1 MKYQRKLFLYF
12 TAVFAVFVVIT
23 VFIQLSREKRYK
35 TEEMRAELY
44 AYSKMI
50 DSFLSRVYDFDSV
63 ALMLPEDLRFS
74 IIDKDGNVLFDNVLD
89 PDFKKENHIN
99 RPEIIGASVH
109 GDGYAIRK
117 SESTA
122 SGYIYYAYLCNS
134 GNYIRLALPYT
145 LSIQDVIGPENLL
158 MYSLTLLMIIILLL
172 LLYRTDKYGRTMQ
185 SLKKFVSK
193 AQNGELDYNNIE
205 FPDTDSGI
213 IGHDVIE
220 LYKQLENS
228 KKEIE
233 NEKERNI
240 KMKQDMTNN
249 IAHELKTPV
258 SSIRGYLESLNNNP
272 ELDAEK
278 RQHFIERAYYQS
290 LRLTELINDIALI
303 TKLEETSKLFEREK
317 INIGDI
323 ANEVFN
329 EMEMQIKDANIA
341 VHNNL
346 PSDLDVAG
354 NHNLMYSV
362 FRNLTENVLKYAGN
376 GIQIVTT
383 LENVEDT
390 EYYHIVFYDTGCGI
404 DDKYLEKI
412 FERFV
417 RINEGRGR
425 RSGGTGLGLSI
436 VKHAVK
442 YHGGTIIAEN
452 RKEGGLLF
460 RFTVKR

>member
-1 MKYQRKLFLYF
+1 
-12 TAVFAVFVVIT
+12 
-23 VFIQLSREKRYK
+23 
-35 TEEMRAELY
+35 
-44 AYSKMI
+44 
-50 DSFLSRVYDFDSV
+50 
-63 ALMLPEDLRFS
+63 
-74 IIDKDGNVLFDNVLD
+74 
-89 PDFKKENHIN
+89 
-99 RPEIIGASVH
+99 
-109 GDGYAIRK
+109 
-117 SESTA
+117 
-122 SGYIYYAYLCNS
+122 
-134 GNYIRLALPYT
+134 
-145 LSIQDVIGPENLL
+145 
-158 MYSLTLLMIIILLL
+158 
-172 LLYRTDKYGRTMQ
+172 MQ

-303 TKLEETSKLFEREK
+303 TKLEEASKLFEREK

-346 PSDLDVAG
+346 PSNLDVAG

-390 EYYHIVFYDTGCGI
+390 EYYNIVFYD
-404 DDKYLEKI
+404 
-412 FERFV
+412 
-417 RINEGRGR
+417 
-425 RSGGTGLGLSI
+425 
-436 VKHAVK
+436 
-442 YHGGTIIAEN
+442 
-452 RKEGGLLF
+452 
-460 RFTVKR
+460 

>member
-1 MKYQRKLFLYF
+1 
-12 TAVFAVFVVIT
+12 
-23 VFIQLSREKRYK
+23 
-35 TEEMRAELY
+35 
-44 AYSKMI
+44 
-50 DSFLSRVYDFDSV
+50 
-63 ALMLPEDLRFS
+63 
-74 IIDKDGNVLFDNVLD
+74 
-89 PDFKKENHIN
+89 
-99 RPEIIGASVH
+99 
-109 GDGYAIRK
+109 
-117 SESTA
+117 
-122 SGYIYYAYLCNS
+122 
-134 GNYIRLALPYT
+134 
-145 LSIQDVIGPENLL
+145 
-158 MYSLTLLMIIILLL
+158 
-172 LLYRTDKYGRTMQ
+172 
-185 SLKKFVSK
+185 
-193 AQNGELDYNNIE
+193 
-205 FPDTDSGI
+205 
-213 IGHDVIE
+213 
-220 LYKQLENS
+220 
-228 KKEIE
+228 
-233 NEKERNI
+233 
-240 KMKQDMTNN
+240 MKQDMTNN

-303 TKLEETSKLFEREK
+303 TKLEEASKLFEREK

-346 PSDLDVAG
+346 PSNLDVAG

-460 RFTVKR
+460 RFTIKR